1 MRAVSMDCGYKQFV
15 CGFNFGGQR
24 WLYKVLAVG
33 CICAWAGQI
42 PRVKY
47 LLEETKIIKG
57 KGG

>member
-1 MRAVSMDCGYKQFV
+1 MDCGYKQFV
-15 CGFNFGGQR
+15 CGLNFGGQR